1 MTEWSDDEPSAS
13 GSAPQSNSNEESNF
27 SRGRGRGGR
36 GRGRGSSFSD
46 RNNHEDNFSG
56 DVNNENREFGERR
69 GRGRGRGRG
78 FSFGDRGD
86 RENENP
92 EGNENRGF
100 ENRRGRG
107 GYNRD
112 NNGNSEEGSGNRGF
126 GNRRGRGG
134 FNREN
139 REDSDRPNQQ
149 NDENQGE
156 ENKEEKKREIYVP
169 EEPTDA
175 ETLFGSAISAGI
187 NFDNFD
193 KIEVQVTG
201 KDSEKIKPI
210 NTFEEGNLR
219 EFLIENIKKS
229 GYTKPTPI
237 QKHSIPII
245 MSKRG
250 LMGCAQTGSGKTA
263 SFVIPILNVLMT
275 ENDTLNPGKPQCLI
289 IAPTRELAIQIR
301 DETMKFASGSF
312 IKVCLAYGGAATRYQ
327 TENITQG
334 CHILV
339 ATPGR
344 LSDFVNKSI
353 VTFDDLKFLVLDE
366 ADRMLDMGFRE
377 VIETICNHDTMNKDN
392 LTTLMFSATFPD
404 AIQHLAAKY
413 LRDYLFLTIGIVGG
427 ASTDVEQEFI
437 EVERKG
443 KRQLLTD
450 ILKTYTECA
459 DEDRIL
465 VFVETKKTA
474 DYLASLLSEMCMS
487 STSLHGDRTQRERET
502 ALREFRQGVRKVL
515 IATAVAARG
524 LDIKGVTHV
533 INYDLPKEVDEYIHR
548 IGRTGRVG
556 NRGKA
561 TSFFDKEKDDAIVSE
576 LTRMLKQANQV
587 VPGFFNGCSG
597 ACGETDQF
605 GGSDIRQPAAAA
617 GAGQEE
623 EGEW

>member
-1 MTEWSDDEPSAS
+1 MAEWEDEPTTLESNQ
-13 GSAPQSNSNEESNF
+13 QSNSNDGESSF

-46 RNNHEDNFSG
+46 RNNNNHE
-56 DVNNENREFGERR
+56 NNSEDSKNDNREFGERR
-69 GRGRGRGRG
+69 GRGRGRG
-78 FSFGDRGD
+78 FSFGNRGNRD
-86 RENENP
+86 ENE
-92 EGNENRGF
+92 
-100 ENRRGRG
+100 
-107 GYNRD
+107 
-112 NNGNSEEGSGNRGF
+112 NSEEGSENRGF

-134 FNREN
+134 FNRES
-139 REDSDRPNQQ
+139 RDDSERPNRQN
-149 NDENQGE
+149 NDENDGE
-156 ENKEEKKREIYVP
+156 ENKEEKKREIYIP

-175 ETLFGSAISAGI
+175 ELLFDSAISAGI

-193 KIEVQVTG
+193 KIDVQVTG
-201 KDSEKIKPI
+201 KENEKFKQI

-219 EFLIENIKKS
+219 EFLIENIKRS

-245 MSKRG
+245 MGRRD

-263 SFVIPILNVLMT
+263 SFVLPILNVLMS

-289 IAPTRELAIQIR
+289 VAPTRELAIQIR
-301 DETMKFASGSF
+301 DEAMKFASGSF

-327 TENITQG
+327 TENITNG

-344 LSDFVNKSI
+344 LTDFINKAV

-366 ADRMLDMGFRE
+366 ADRMLDMGFRDM
-377 VIETICNHDTMNKDN
+377 IETVCNHETMNKDN

-404 AIQHLAAKY
+404 AIQLLAAKF

-427 ASTDVEQEFI
+427 ASSDVEQEFI

-450 ILKTYTECA
+450 ILKTYTESA
-459 DEDRIL
+459 EEDRIL

-474 DYLASLLSEMCMS
+474 DYLASFLSEISMS
-487 STSLHGDRTQRERET
+487 TTSLHGDRTQKERET

-561 TSFFDKEKDDAIVSE
+561 TSFFDKSQDDAVVSE
-576 LTRMLKQANQV
+576 LTRILKQASQV
-587 VPGFFNGCSG
+587 VPGFFTGDSG
-597 ACGETDQF
+597 ACDGTDQF
-605 GGSDIRQPAAAA
+605 GGSDIRQPGTA
-617 GAGQEE
+617 AGQEE
-623 EGEW
+623 ESEW

>member
-1 MTEWSDDEPSAS
+1 MGEWSDEEPTAS
-13 GSAPQSNSNEESNF
+13 EQNQQSNSNDGENNF

-36 GRGRGSSFSD
+36 SRGRGRGSSFPD
-46 RNNHEDNFSG
+46 RNNNNQENNSEDSKNDNPGFS
-56 DVNNENREFGERR
+56 ER
-69 GRGRGRGRG
+69 RGRGRG
-78 FSFGDRGD
+78 FSFGNR
-86 RENENP
+86 RNENSE
-92 EGNENRGF
+92 EGNENH
-100 ENRRGRG
+100 
-107 GYNRD
+107 
-112 NNGNSEEGSGNRGF
+112 GS

-134 FNREN
+134 FNRES
-139 REDSDRPNQQ
+139 REDSDRPNRRN
-149 NDENQGE
+149 NDENEGG
-156 ENKEEKKREIYVP
+156 ENKDEKKPEIYIP

-175 ETLFGSAISAGI
+175 ETLFASAISAGI

-193 KIEVQVTG
+193 KIDVQVTG
-201 KDSEKIKPI
+201 KDNEKFKQI

-219 EFLIENIKKS
+219 EFLIDNIKRS
-229 GYTKPTPI
+229 GYSKPTPI

-245 MSKRG
+245 MGKRD

-263 SFVIPILNVLMT
+263 SFVLPILNVIMS
-275 ENDTLNPGKPQCLI
+275 ENDTLNPNKPQCLI
-289 IAPTRELAIQIR
+289 VAPTRELAIQIR
-301 DETMKFASGSF
+301 DEAMKFASGSF

-327 TENITQG
+327 TENITNG

-344 LSDFVNKSI
+344 LIDFINKSI

-377 VIETICNHDTMNKDN
+377 VIETICNHETMNKDK

-404 AIQHLAAKY
+404 AIQLLASKF
-413 LRDYLFLTIGIVGG
+413 LRDYLFLTIGIIGG
-427 ASTDVEQEFI
+427 ASKDVEQEFI

-450 ILKTYTECA
+450 ILKTYSECA
-459 DEDRIL
+459 EEDRIL

-474 DYLASLLSEMCMS
+474 DYLASFLSEMSMS
-487 STSLHGDRTQRERET
+487 TTSIHGDRTQKERET

-561 TSFFDKEKDDAIVSE
+561 TSFFDKSQDDAVVSE
-576 LTRMLKQANQV
+576 LTRILKQANQV
-587 VPGFFNGCSG
+587 VPGFFSGDSG
-597 ACGETDQF
+597 AYGETDQF
-605 GGSDIRQPAAAA
+605 GGSDIRQPATAV
-617 GAGQEE
+617 GQEE
-623 EGEW
+623 ESEW